1 MKMGFHKPYRLK
13 SLNLKPEVYTY
24 SVVTYFL
31 VSLVLFVTFMILL
44 GVLLVLK
51 TTFA

>member
-1 MKMGFHKPYRLK
+1 MGFHKLYRLK
-13 SLNLKPEVYTY
+13 RFNFKPEVYTY

-31 VSLVLFVTFMILL
+31 VSLVLFVTFVILL

>member
-1 MKMGFHKPYRLK
+1 MGFHKPYKLKRLNFK
-13 SLNLKPEVYTY
+13 REVYTY
-24 SVVTYFL
+24 SVVTYVLVGLVFFL
-31 VSLVLFVTFMILL
+31 TFMILL

>member
-1 MKMGFHKPYRLK
+1 M
-13 SLNLKPEVYTY
+13 LNLKPEIYIY
-24 SVVTYFL
+24 SVVTYVL
-31 VSLVLFVTFMILL
+31 VGLVFFVTFVILL

>member
-1 MKMGFHKPYRLK
+1 MGFYKPYRLK
-13 SLNLKPEVYTY
+13 RLNLKPEVYTY

>member
-1 MKMGFHKPYRLK
+1 MGFHKPYRLK
-13 SLNLKPEVYTY
+13 RLNLKPEVYTY
-24 SVVTYFL
+24 SVVTYVLVFL
-31 VSLVLFVTFMILL
+31 VVTIAFMILL